1 MAAKNKSP
9 GGCEQHSSVL
19 SLEAGCVWD
28 ASPFGTHAGFQRGL
42 GPKPSA
48 GLPPY
53 TEHPWGPL
61 PAEPSEVVH
70 SLGEGGDRRGSGR
83 ALRGPQE
90 AMSPQPEAREV
101 ARTLGATAHA
111 GRTESRACHG
121 LRLGQLHR
129 GGAGGPGVG
138 RPTDAGHSW
147 PGRGREPARGG
158 REGREEEQRGRSER
172 GEGSGEGGEGRR
184 DTGTGYQPRKPLAE
198 AATSTFLY
206 IRKITA
212 AAPPDATNG
221 GAVKKRGGTE
231 GGATML
237 EGAEAGPARPHP
249 VPGFESGRGIK
260 ELTLAL
266 PPSQGSRSRAS
277 QIPILSMWF
286 GATHPSSKE
295 GLRRCKNSLE

>member
-28 ASPFGTHAGFQRGL
+28 ASPFGTHAGFRRGL

-70 SLGEGGDRRGSGR
+70 SLGEGGDRRRSGR

-90 AMSPQPEAREV
+90 AMSPQPEAWEV

-129 GGAGGPGVG
+129 GGAGGPGLG

-221 GAVKKRGGTE
+221 GAVKGLLCWK
-231 GGATML
+231 
-237 EGAEAGPARPHP
+237 ARRLDQ
-249 VPGFESGRGIK
+249 PGLTQFQALSRVEESR
-260 ELTLAL
+260 
-266 PPSQGSRSRAS
+266 
-277 QIPILSMWF
+277 
-286 GATHPSSKE
+286 
-295 GLRRCKNSLE
+295 N